1 MKWLTTNQIKVDPPR
16 KPKKMTGTRFGAVLG
31 LNKWSTPFATWC
43 DITRTYSEPFEDTI
57 YTIAGK
63 VIEPKQA
70 DYMRDKYYMKNNL
83 VEPADVFGDHFFE
96 KTHGDFFPDEK
107 IFGGMWDYILTDHSG
122 NPTAVLEMKTSK
134 RVEDWTDDIP
144 EYYALQAALYAYLLG
159 VDQVYMVASFLEK
172 KDYDHPG
179 DFVCSVDNTIVK
191 PFKVHE
197 RYPHFKRDYIDP
209 ATAWWESYVERG
221 ISPEFDE
228 KKDAEILA
236 ELRRHSITPETDIDE
251 LIREEEDIGRRI
263 DEVESK
269 ILEDRK
275 RIKELRELIKEYAT
289 QHFREGDKQVV
300 MNGAT
305 HTFTVTKSTTSTVDK
320 KALEKDGLLDK
331 YTTKKDTYKLTV
343 KEAE

>member
-1 MKWLTTNQIKVDPPR
+1 M
-16 KPKKMTGTRFGAVLG
+16 
-31 LNKWSTPFATWC
+31 
-43 DITRTYSEPFEDTI
+43 
-57 YTIAGK
+57 
-63 VIEPKQA
+63 
-70 DYMRDKYYMKNNL
+70 
-83 VEPADVFGDHFFE
+83 FGDNFFE
-96 KTHGDFFPDEK
+96 KTYGDFFPDEK

-251 LIREEEDIGRRI
+251 LIREAEDIGRRI

-269 ILEDRK
+269 ILEDQK

-305 HTFTVTKSTTSTVDK
+305 HTFTVTKSTTATVDK

-331 YTTKKDTYKLTV
+331 YTTEKDTYKLTV

>member
-83 VEPADVFGDHFFE
+83 VEPADVFGDNFFE
-96 KTHGDFFPDEK
+96 KTYGDFFPDEK

-122 NPTAVLEMKTSK
+122 NPTASK

-251 LIREEEDIGRRI
+251 LIREAEDIGRRI

-269 ILEDRK
+269 ILEDQK

-331 YTTKKDTYKLTV
+331 YTTEKDTYKLTV